1 MKNNFFRSSNWEKSL
16 LKLSFVICHNI
27 NVALLWLI
35 LKWNTILK
43 DFFLLDSVHYHYD
56 VITSLKSDWFNLKI
70 LMSGWNLKLTSSCV
84 SFTIYQQCHRDIASD
99 VTPTSLQ
106 CHNVHWVPNGGT
118 WYFIRYPPPG
128 PDWSLL
134 KTVAMS
140 NVFFNN
146 QQQVFECIWC
156 VSR

>member
-1 MKNNFFRSSNWEKSL
+1 MSRAALFENILQIFCSSNREAVAW
-16 LKLSFVICHNI
+16 SFNFQ
-27 NVALLWLI
+27 LPEYG
-35 LKWNTILK
+35 WN
-43 DFFLLDSVHYHYD
+43 DMRSRRSFLLDSVCYHGD
-56 VITSLKSDWFNLKI
+56 VMTILNFNWFNLKI

-128 PDWSLL
+128 ADWSLL